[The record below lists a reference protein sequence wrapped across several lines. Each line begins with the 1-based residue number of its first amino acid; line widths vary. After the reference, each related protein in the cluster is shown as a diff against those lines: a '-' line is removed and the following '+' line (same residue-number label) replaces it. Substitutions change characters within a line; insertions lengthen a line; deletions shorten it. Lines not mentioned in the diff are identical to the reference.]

1 VRRLRERR
9 GLCLAR
15 GSLLGLLA
23 LVLVGLV
30 GCAADERTFSGE
42 RAMAHVETLVAMG
55 PRHVGSEGN
64 EAAAAYIE
72 KELEEHGWEVELQ
85 EFAHRGLPVRNVLGT
100 KGQGPLVILGTHYDT
115 RPLADRDPQDRS
127 LPVPGA
133 NDGGSGTAVLLELA
147 RVLDERATDQVTI
160 QLAFFDAEDRAG
172 LGGWNGCVG
181 SYHAAASLTER
192 PAYVIIVDMVGDNP
206 QELYYEWSSTLWL
219 QERIWAL
226 AHELGYQHSFVAEHR
241 HNIIDDHTPFL
252 QQGIPAALIID
263 FDYIYWHTTLDT
275 PDKLSAAS
283 LERVGRVLETL
294 LKGEPR
300 VDSPM
305 WTSGP
310 PLD

>member
-1 VRRLRERR
+1 MVRRPGGRR
-9 GLCLAR
+9 
-15 GSLLGLLA
+15 LGRAVAGALLA
-23 LVLVGLV
+23 LLLVGLA
-30 GCAADERTFSGE
+30 GCSSEKPTFDGE
-42 RAMAHVETLVAMG
+42 KALAHVETLVAMG

-64 EAAAAYIE
+64 EAAAAYIQE
-72 KELEEHGWEVELQ
+72 QLESHGWEVELQ
-85 EFAHRGLPVRNVLGT
+85 EFAHRGLPVRNVIGT
-100 KGQGPLVILGTHYDT
+100 KGQGPLVILGTHFDT

-147 RVLDERATDQVTI
+147 RVLDEQATDQVKV

-172 LGGWNGCVG
+172 LGGWSCCVG
-181 SYHAAASLTER
+181 SYHAAARLTER
-192 PAYVIIVDMVGDNP
+192 PAYVIIVDMVGDAT

-219 QERIWAL
+219 QERIWRL
-226 AHELGYQHSFVAEHR
+226 ADSLGYGHSFIAEHR
-241 HNIIDDHTPFL
+241 HSIVDDHTPFL
-252 QQGIPAALIID
+252 QQGIPAVLIID

-294 LKGEPR
+294 LKGEPL

-310 PLD
+310 P

>member
-1 VRRLRERR
+1 
-9 GLCLAR
+9 
-15 GSLLGLLA
+15 
-23 LVLVGLV
+23 
-30 GCAADERTFSGE
+30 
-42 RAMAHVETLVAMG
+42 
-55 PRHVGSEGN
+55 
-64 EAAAAYIE
+64 
-72 KELEEHGWEVELQ
+72 
-85 EFAHRGLPVRNVLGT
+85 
-100 KGQGPLVILGTHYDT
+100 
-115 RPLADRDPQDRS
+115 
-127 LPVPGA
+127 
-133 NDGGSGTAVLLELA
+133 
-147 RVLDERATDQVTI
+147 
-160 QLAFFDAEDRAG
+160 
-172 LGGWNGCVG
+172 
-181 SYHAAASLTER
+181 
-192 PAYVIIVDMVGDNP
+192 
-206 QELYYEWSSTLWL
+206 L

-263 FDYIYWHTTLDT
+263 FDYIYWHTPLDT